1 MRSRFQQIIMEY
13 YKLISNSVIEFLI
26 NINSNNS
33 LDIIISNKSV
43 INQNRTITSNRPL
56 FIHFCRGNKRD
67 IAQLLITIS

>member
-1 MRSRFQQIIMEY
+1 MRSRFEQIIMEY

-26 NINSNNS
+26 NINDS

-56 FIHFCRGNKRD
+56 FIHFCRSNKRD